1 MKMTLQIY
9 GTQIKTQYVL
19 SYKNEIIN
27 AITELDIDLLDAIL
41 DNDKTYMEVSKDLF
55 IKTLSKEFDV
65 LKKQGVTKFEKV
77 SKGTCNKCYKGCNG
91 YTFLTKNNDY
101 LDLLFKE
108 ENNEIV
114 DLFRCSDFKNEE
126 NLIKKNCIYFRFKKD
141 ESKNYNPLSYIAS
154 LQKQAEVAVKEFEK
168 FENKITDIEEFVFW
182 FKDNKKLYHS
192 VKDLHWDYNFVWSFL
207 SIYVTIENFDKLV
220 RNHISAKKALSEF
233 DNSNEKSVIGWL
245 IKYENSRLGVS
256 GGYEKTENW
265 KKTNLI
271 FFKNGETFFET
282 GGKIKLY
289 KNILVDIK
297 KYKETIDFTVLFH
310 KYFWEY
316 EKKYMP
322 TKEMTE
328 IYGDFEIELSEY
340 LSARGLYSD
349 ILKKYNI
356 KPKEKITTAN
366 NV

>member
-1 MKMTLQIY
+1 MTKKEAI
-9 GTQIKTQYVL
+9 IK
-19 SYKNEIIN
+19 
-27 AITELDIDLLDAIL
+27 AITGMDIDLLDVVL
-41 DNDKTYMEVSKDLF
+41 DNDKAYMEVSKEAF
-55 IKTLSKEFDV
+55 IKTLSNKFDN

-77 SKGTCNKCYKGCNG
+77 SKGTCNECCNGCSG

-108 ENNEIV
+108 ENNEII

-126 NLIKKNCIYFRFKKD
+126 NLIKKKCIYFRFKKD
-141 ESKNYNPLSYIAS
+141 ESKNYNPSSHISS
-154 LQKQAEVAVKEFEK
+154 LQKQVEIAVKEFEI
-168 FENKITDIEEFVFW
+168 FENNIIDIEELILW
-182 FKDNKKLYHS
+182 FKDNKQLYSS
-192 VKDLHWDYNFVWSFL
+192 VKDYDWNYNFVWPFL
-207 SIYVTIENFDKLV
+207 SIYVTIENFNELV
-220 RNHISAKKALSEF
+220 NNHNSAKKALSKF
-233 DNSNEKSVIGWL
+233 DNSTEKSIIDWL
-245 IKYENSRLGVS
+245 IKYENSRIGVS

-271 FFKNGETFFET
+271 LFKNGETFFET

-297 KYKETIDFTVLFH
+297 KYKETIDFTVLFQ

-366 NV
+366 TV